1 MTVNFMSGDFGLHH
15 EPILFYS
22 EEMTD
27 SKLIFLK
34 HKGIELNLYQK
45 VMEKLKKSKGRI
57 NK

>member
-1 MTVNFMSGDFGLHH
+1 MSGDFGLQH

-34 HKGIELNLYQK
+34 HKGVELTLYQQ
-45 VMEKLKKSKGRI
+45 VMKKLERLVELE
-57 NK
+57 

>member
-1 MTVNFMSGDFGLHH
+1 MSGDFGLQH